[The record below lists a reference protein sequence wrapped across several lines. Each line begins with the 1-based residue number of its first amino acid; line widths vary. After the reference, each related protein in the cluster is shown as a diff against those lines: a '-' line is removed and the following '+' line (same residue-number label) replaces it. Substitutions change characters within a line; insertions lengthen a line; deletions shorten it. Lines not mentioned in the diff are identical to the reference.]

1 MGKYKNISVVLGC
14 VLCTIVAQ
22 ANSPQMS
29 EDKAMQ
35 YAQKVILDRLG
46 EKDREL
52 TTSEQKIA
60 NEIVKSYLVL
70 QDEYERSLTQPQMIW
85 TSSTTDRQS
94 ELLARKLLEL
104 KHRMYEFFLDKSFG
118 IDYRSDLAY
127 PAESS
132 EKSLLSDESADSHMD
147 SQANYDDG
155 KVDEK

>member
-85 TSSTTDRQS
+85 TSSISATAVVDIANIPS
-94 ELLARKLLEL
+94 
-104 KHRMYEFFLDKSFG
+104 DIIFG
-118 IDYRSDLAY
+118 NEIHLRV
-127 PAESS
+127 
-132 EKSLLSDESADSHMD
+132 
-147 SQANYDDG
+147 NT
-155 KVDEK
+155 